1 MDSDF
6 DEIWDLVVRLLVAM
20 GLGAALGLDRELKNR
35 AAGLRTHMLVALGA
49 AMTTIIGEKL
59 YEAVIADNPGAT
71 ADPLRVIEGVIAA
84 IGFIGTG
91 AILQGRRDVSG
102 LTTAANIWI
111 CGAVGMA
118 AGAGYHLLAAI
129 GVGCALVALTLLAF
143 VQRRMGTNKPAKD
156 PATGS

>member
-1 MDSDF
+1 MEMDF
-6 DEIWDLVVRLLVAM
+6 DEIADLVVRLLVAM

-49 AMTTIIGEKL
+49 AMTTIVGMKL
-59 YEAVIADNPGAT
+59 YDGVIAANPEAT

-91 AILQGRRDVSG
+91 VILQGRRDVSG
-102 LTTAANIWI
+102 LTTATNIWI

-118 AGAGYHLLAAI
+118 AGAGYYLLATV
-129 GVGCALVALTLLAF
+129 GVACALVILTLLAMI
-143 VQRRMGTNKPAKD
+143 QRRIATNNPAD
-156 PATGS
+156 CPAAGP

>member
-1 MDSDF
+1 MGSDF
-6 DEIWDLVVRLLVAM
+6 DEIADLVVRLLIAM

-49 AMTTIIGEKL
+49 ALTTMVGMKL
-59 YEAVIADNPGAT
+59 YDAVMAANPDTT

-91 AILQGRRDVSG
+91 VILQGRRDVSG

-118 AGAGYHLLAAI
+118 AGAGYHLLATI
-129 GVGCALVALTLLAF
+129 GVVCALVILTLVAF
-143 VQRRMGTNKPAKD
+143 VQRILAPKSADIPAAG
-156 PATGS
+156 P

>member
-1 MDSDF
+1 MDAEF
-6 DEIWDLVVRLLVAM
+6 DEIWDLAVRLLAAM

-49 AMTTIIGEKL
+49 AMTTIVGEKL
-59 YEAVIADNPGAT
+59 YEALIASNPDAT

-118 AGAGYHLLAAI
+118 AGAGYHMLAGI
-129 GVGCALVALTLLAF
+129 GVACALVVLTLLAF
-143 VQRRMGTNKPAKD
+143 VQKRMGIDKPAED